1 METNMEN
8 KRLFESEFRF
18 MSIVWDN
25 EPVSSMKLVELC
37 GESLKWKK
45 STTFTM
51 LKKMCEKGF
60 AKNENATVTSLVPRS
75 EVLAAESAH
84 VIEETF
90 GGSLPGFLVSFLGN
104 RKISDEETER
114 LKALIEEHRES

>member
-1 METNMEN
+1 MDD

-18 MSIVWDN
+18 MTLVWDN

-37 GESLKWKK
+37 AAELNWKK

-60 AKNENATVTSLVPRS
+60 AKNDRALVTSCVSRGEVLRS
-75 EVLAAESAH
+75 ESNRVVS
-84 VIEETF
+84 ETF
-90 GGSLPGFLVSFLGN
+90 SGSLPGFLVAFIDGKTLTDGEV
-104 RKISDEETER
+104 DELKR
-114 LKALIEEHRES
+114 LIDEHRRG